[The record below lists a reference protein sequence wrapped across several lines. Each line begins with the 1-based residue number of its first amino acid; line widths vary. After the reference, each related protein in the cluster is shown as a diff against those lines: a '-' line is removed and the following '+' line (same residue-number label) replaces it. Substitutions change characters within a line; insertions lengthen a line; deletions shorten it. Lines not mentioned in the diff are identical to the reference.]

1 MADIGKSKGGP
12 HVDPDVVARIVVDA
26 AEIGDARTAARH
38 GVSERTVKRYRSRS
52 RIEPELS
59 RLVEKKV
66 RAVELGWHAAR
77 NALLR
82 SGMAKLQTLIDNAT
96 QEQMGEV
103 VAAIAMVGN
112 LEITLASLGSLPG
125 QRDPSAAEDPGVAEP
140 EGDADDGEGDDDD
153 PSAGPH

>member
-1 MADIGKSKGGP
+1 MADVGKSKGGP

-52 RIEPELS
+52 RNEPELT

-82 SGMAKLQTLIDNAT
+82 SGMTKLQTMIDGAT
-96 QEQMGEV
+96 QDQMGEV

-112 LEITLASLGSLPG
+112 LEITLASLGSFPS
-125 QRDPSAAEDPGVAEP
+125 QRDSAAAEDPSVDESEA
-140 EGDADDGEGDDDD
+140 DADDGEGDDDD
-153 PSAGPH
+153 PAAGSH